1 VGTAHY
7 DWMGWR
13 IYATATVQSGFPF
26 TPELAVDSLNNGG
39 FQLPNRIGYGALP
52 AGQRSYLGWFD
63 TSAFAMPALYQYGDS
78 GFDILRGPGMAD
90 VDAAVA
96 KTIALRE
103 GLRLQMRVESFNL
116 LNRTN
121 FALPNRILG
130 VESTGVIDHTV
141 TPARRLQ
148 LAARFE
154 W

>member
-1 VGTAHY
+1 
-7 DWMGWR
+7 
-13 IYATATVQSGFPF
+13 
-26 TPELAVDSLNNGG
+26 
-39 FQLPNRIGYGALP
+39 
-52 AGQRSYLGWFD
+52 
-63 TSAFAMPALYQYGDS
+63 MPALYQYGDS

-130 VESTGVIDHTV
+130 AESTGVIDHTV